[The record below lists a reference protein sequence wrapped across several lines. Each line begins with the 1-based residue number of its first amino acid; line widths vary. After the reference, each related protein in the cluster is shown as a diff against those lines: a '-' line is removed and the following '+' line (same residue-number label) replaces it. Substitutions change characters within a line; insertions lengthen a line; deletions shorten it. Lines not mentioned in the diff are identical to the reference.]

1 LQKKEKN
8 TQHKR
13 IESALTAFSGGKN
26 RQEEELEIEEKPEML
41 QISR

>member
-1 LQKKEKN
+1 LQKKI
-8 TQHKR
+8 QHKR
-13 IESALTAFSGGKN
+13 IESPLAAFSGGKN